1 MSATSRKT
9 DKPWP
14 TLESDEAAERF
25 VAEADLSEYDW
36 SAMKPARFEFQEK
49 DARVTM
55 RMPQRQL
62 DAIKAEASRRGVK
75 YQRLIRELLEQGLE
89 TLR

>member
-1 MSATSRKT
+1 MTATSRPT
-9 DKPWP
+9 GKPWP
-14 TLESDEAAERF
+14 TLDSDEAAENF
-25 VAEADLSEYDW
+25 VAEADLSQYDW
-36 SAMKPARFEFQEK
+36 SAMTPARFEFHEK

-62 DAIKAEASRRGVK
+62 DAIKAEAARRGVK